1 MAFSYS
7 KNWAASRY
15 LISRSWIKK
24 WTLKEKSPF
33 ADLPICL
40 LLSPFD
46 FRRLLWILN
55 VENFTKAASRTTKK
69 QVELVVR
76 TAEQYHNTIT
86 KPNLEG
92 PQKRDIQMSK
102 CYESIILNLNLSRSS
117 QQLELELLET
127 QMITKPNMRA
137 DAEMRVR
144 FAQVKIKSEEPIP

>member
-7 KNWAASRY
+7 KNW
-15 LISRSWIKK
+15 
-24 WTLKEKSPF
+24 
-33 ADLPICL
+33 
-40 LLSPFD
+40 
-46 FRRLLWILN
+46 
-55 VENFTKAASRTTKK
+55 AASRTTKK